1 MERKL
6 IELLIGDESEVAVE
20 AISLVKHPAIEEN
33 FIFFSKE
40 GKKDKFVSLASVE
53 DEEKRMLI
61 GPALI
66 PDKHIPRYDEL
77 KDEEYDVYFSKD
89 TVKQAAEMYLKQNRT
104 NDHTFEHQDAIDNVS
119 VVESWVVTNPE
130 MDKSKH
136 FGLSVPEGTWMVRV
150 HVANDEMWKF
160 VKEQEVQGFSIEGYF
175 VDKIENMSKRANP
188 IMDTLNE
195 IKNLLTGKRKLYAEA
210 KLEDGQMLVTDAE
223 ELAAGV
229 EVKTIDEEGQPV
241 EIQNGKYTTEAG
253 VELEVFSGVLT
264 EYNGEVKA
272 TEDKADEEVKKEE
285 LSRKKTHVKH
295 RLALRK
301 MVMEKYGNMAE
312 LRKLGRQEMRTLT
325 HELVVFFENPD
336 PTSSRADELLEFCER
351 VVDPRG
357 NIEIVTVGYVNSY
370 EVEILFYNANNT
382 AVEEVEAA
390 LYRAGYNVE
399 YA

>member
-1 MERKL
+1 MPERKL

-229 EVKTIDEEGQPV
+229 EVKTIDEAGQPV

-264 EYNGEVKA
+264 EYDGEVKA
-272 TEDKADEEVKKEE
+272 TEEKVEEEVKKEE
-285 LSRKKTHVKH
+285 LSRQKLIKKHKRDLHKIVVK
-295 RLALRK
+295 
-301 MVMEKYGNMAE
+301 KYGSLYN
-312 LRKLGRQEMRTLT
+312 LKKL
-325 HELVVFFENPD
+325 
-336 PTSSRADELLEFCER
+336 
-351 VVDPRG
+351 
-357 NIEIVTVGYVNSY
+357 
-370 EVEILFYNANNT
+370 
-382 AVEEVEAA
+382 
-390 LYRAGYNVE
+390 
-399 YA
+399 